1 MEDMTETKPD
11 KGRALRGVLTA
22 LILAGALAVFILWG
36 LTESTLTVPGAA
48 VAAVTLCLF
57 ALGLVLCLPGAV
69 RFFSGEEKVRR
80 LAASGDRSG
89 ARRRLHPVFGV
100 MLTLLAARFILIA
113 VAYVFGRIFSD
124 VHGSVFSSLKDI
136 WLKLDTDAPHYFSIA
151 ENGYV
156 TSGDEMYSLVFLP
169 LFPALIRAFNFVFK
183 DSFTSAFI
191 INTLCSCG
199 AAAVIY
205 ELALHDTG
213 RRTARLA
220 VVFAFALPAAI
231 FYAAPMSE
239 ALFLLLTASALLA
252 VRRERFLLAGL
263 LGGLAAF
270 TRSPGAILIVLYAA
284 EAAACAVRKKRSGT
298 LNALFAVKL
307 AAGALLLLSGTFGYL
322 LINRL
327 VFGDWFKFVEFQRD
341 IWYQQ
346 PAFFFDT
353 AALQTDMFFSTVGVA
368 NDEALGLWLPN
379 LLYIGGALL
388 VFALSA
394 RTLRTSYVLYFAAY
408 FAVVCGA
415 SWLLSAPRYL
425 TALVVLPLALAHL
438 CDSRDDGVALGRARA
453 KAAIAVSVLLVGQV
467 AYIIMYT
474 ADYCIY

>member
-1 MEDMTETKPD
+1 MIKTKPER
-11 KGRALRGVLTA
+11 GRALRGVLTA
-22 LILAGALAVFILWG
+22 LILAASLAAFVYWGFTEKG
-36 LTESTLTVPGAA
+36 LTIPGAA

-57 ALGLVLCLPGAV
+57 ALGLVLCLPGAF
-69 RFFSGEEKVRR
+69 RFFSGEQPVVRS
-80 LAASGDRSG
+80 AASGDRSG
-89 ARRRLHPVFGV
+89 TRRRLHPVVGV
-100 MLTLLAARFILIA
+100 MLTLLAARVILIA

-156 TSGDEMYSLVFLP
+156 TSGDDMYSLVFLP
-169 LFPALIRAFNFVFK
+169 LFPALIRAFNLVFN
-183 DSFTSAFI
+183 DSFTSAFV
-191 INTLCSCG
+191 INTICSCG
-199 AAAVIY
+199 AAAVLY
-205 ELALHDTG
+205 ELALVDVG

-239 ALFLLLTASALLA
+239 ALFLLLTASAMLA
-252 VRRERFLLAGL
+252 LRRERFLLAGL

-270 TRSPGAILIVLYAA
+270 TRSPGIILIVPYAA
-284 EAAACAVRKKRSGT
+284 EAAACAVRKRRAGGT
-298 LNALFAVKL
+298 GAWFWVSIVL
-307 AAGALLLLSGTFGYL
+307 GALLLLSGSFGYL

-327 VFGDWFKFVEFQRD
+327 VFGDWFKFVEFQRE

-353 AALQTDMFFSTVGVA
+353 AALQTDMFFSTVGAA

-388 VFALSA
+388 VFTLSA

-425 TALVVLPLALAHL
+425 TALVALPLALAHL

-453 KAAIAVSVLLVGQV
+453 KAAIAVSLLLLGQV